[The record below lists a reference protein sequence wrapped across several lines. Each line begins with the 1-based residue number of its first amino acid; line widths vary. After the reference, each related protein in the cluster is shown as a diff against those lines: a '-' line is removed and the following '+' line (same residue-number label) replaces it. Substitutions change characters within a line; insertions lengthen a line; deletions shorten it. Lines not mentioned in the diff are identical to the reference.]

1 MDLKSF
7 KVAIK
12 HIAEEK
18 GIPQEKVLEAAEAAL
33 AAAYKKE
40 YGERPQVIKA
50 KFDPEQGIAEFWQVK
65 SVVNKKMIYTEK
77 ELEELKE
84 KRGVENAEDIEED
97 PEDKKIVFN
106 PEKHIMVDDAQDIDE
121 DAEVGDDITLPLPS
135 QIEFGRIAAQTAKQV
150 FLQKVKEIERTNIL
164 SRFKEKEGDIIS
176 GVVQRIEQRAVIFD
190 IGKAIAILPKEEQI
204 QGEFYRPDQR
214 FKLFILKVDD
224 TAKGPVI
231 YVSRSHPKLISK
243 LFELEVPEI
252 NSEQVK
258 IVSIAREAGFRTK
271 IAVTTDVEGI
281 DPIGAMVGQR
291 GTRIAVVINE
301 LGGEKIDVIEAS
313 SEPDKFI
320 ANALAP
326 AKIIEVKVM
335 PKNVALAIVEKDQ
348 LSLAI
353 GKGGQNVRL
362 AARLTGWKIDIKIQ
376 GEEDQ
381 DVIEVNADG
390 EVVKK
395 NYEDDEIDNET
406 SDQDQEEQN
415 DSQEESNDS
424 QE

>member
-1 MDLKSF
+1 MDLKYF
-7 KVAIK
+7 KVSIK
-12 HIAEEK
+12 HIDEEK
-18 GIPQEKVLEAAEAAL
+18 GIPQDTVLGATHAAL

-40 YGERPQVIKA
+40 YGEKPQVIKS
-50 KFDPEQGIAEFWQVK
+50 KFDPENGTAEFWQVK
-65 SVVNKKMIYTEK
+65 SIVNKKMIYSEK

-84 KRGVENAEDIEED
+84 KRGVENAEDIEES

-106 PEKHIMVDDAQDIDE
+106 PEKHIMVDDAQEIDE
-121 DAEVGDDITLPLPS
+121 DAEVGDDITIPLPS

-164 SRFKEKEGDIIS
+164 SRFKEKEGDVIS
-176 GVVQRIEQRAVIFD
+176 GVVQRIEARAVILD
-190 IGKAIAILPKEEQI
+190 IGKAFAILPKEEQI

-214 FKLFILKVDD
+214 FKVFILKVED

-252 NSEQVK
+252 GAEQVK
-258 IVSIAREAGFRTK
+258 IASIAREAGFRTK
-271 IAVTTDVEGI
+271 IAVSSDVEGI

-313 SEPDKFI
+313 DDPEKFI

-326 AKIIEVKVM
+326 AKILEVKVM

-362 AARLTGWKIDIKIQ
+362 AARLTGWKIDIKVQ
-376 GEEDQ
+376 GEENQ
-381 DVIEVNADG
+381 DVIEVNEQG
-390 EVVKK
+390 EIVKK
-395 NYEDDEIDNET
+395 NYQENEDAQDVQDDSVQEDNQET
-406 SDQDQEEQN
+406 D
-415 DSQEESNDS
+415 DSNE
-424 QE
+424 

>member
-18 GIPQEKVLEAAEAAL
+18 GIPQDRVLEAAEAAL

-40 YGERPQVIKA
+40 YGEKPQVIKS
-50 KFDPEQGIAEFWQVK
+50 KFDPENGIAEFWQVK
-65 SVVNKKMIYTEK
+65 SIVNKKMIYSEK
-77 ELEELKE
+77 ELEELKA

-106 PEKHIMVDDAQDIDE
+106 PEKHIMIDDAQEIDE
-121 DAEVGDDITLPLPS
+121 HAEVGDDITIPLPS

-164 SRFKEKEGDIIS
+164 SRFKEKEGDVIS
-176 GVVQRIEQRAVIFD
+176 GVVQRIEARAVILD
-190 IGKAIAILPKEEQI
+190 IGKAFAILPKEEQI

-214 FKLFILKVDD
+214 FKVFILKVED

-252 NSEQVK
+252 GAEQVK
-258 IVSIAREAGFRTK
+258 IASIAREAGFRTK
-271 IAVTTDVEGI
+271 IAVSSDVEGI

-313 SEPDKFI
+313 DDPEKFI

-326 AKIIEVKVM
+326 AKILEVKVM

-362 AARLTGWKIDIKIQ
+362 AARLTGWKIDIKVQ
-376 GEEDQ
+376 GEENQ
-381 DVIEVNADG
+381 DVIEVNEQG
-390 EVVKK
+390 EIVKK
-395 NYEDDEIDNET
+395 NYQENEDAQDVQDDSVQEDNQET
-406 SDQDQEEQN
+406 D
-415 DSQEESNDS
+415 DSNE
-424 QE
+424 

>member
-18 GIPQEKVLEAAEAAL
+18 GIPQDRVLEAAEAAL

-40 YGERPQVIKA
+40 YGEKPQVIKS
-50 KFDPEQGIAEFWQVK
+50 KFDPENGIAEFWQVK
-65 SVVNKKMIYTEK
+65 SIVNKKMIYSEK
-77 ELEELKE
+77 ELEELKA

-106 PEKHIMVDDAQDIDE
+106 PEKHIMIDDAQEIDE
-121 DAEVGDDITLPLPS
+121 DAEVGDDITIPLPS

-164 SRFKEKEGDIIS
+164 SRFKEKEGDVIS
-176 GVVQRIEQRAVIFD
+176 GVVQRIEARAVILD
-190 IGKAIAILPKEEQI
+190 IGKAFAILPKEEQI

-214 FKLFILKVDD
+214 FKVFILKVED

-252 NSEQVK
+252 GAEQVK
-258 IVSIAREAGFRTK
+258 IASIAREAGFRTK
-271 IAVTTDVEGI
+271 IAVSSDVEGI

-313 SEPDKFI
+313 DDPEKFI

-326 AKIIEVKVM
+326 AKILEVKVM

-362 AARLTGWKIDIKIQ
+362 AARLTGWKIDIKVQ
-376 GEEDQ
+376 GEENQ
-381 DVIEVNADG
+381 DVIEVNEQG
-390 EVVKK
+390 EIVKK
-395 NYEDDEIDNET
+395 NYQENEDAQDIQDDSVQEDNQET
-406 SDQDQEEQN
+406 D
-415 DSQEESNDS
+415 DSNE
-424 QE
+424 

>member
-18 GIPQEKVLEAAEAAL
+18 GIPQDRVLEAAEAAL

-40 YGERPQVIKA
+40 YGEKPQVIKS
-50 KFDPEQGIAEFWQVK
+50 KFDPENGIAEFWQVK
-65 SVVNKKMIYTEK
+65 SIVNKKMIYSEK
-77 ELEELKE
+77 ELEELKA

-106 PEKHIMVDDAQDIDE
+106 PEKHIMIDDAQEIDE
-121 DAEVGDDITLPLPS
+121 DAEVGDDITIPLPS

-164 SRFKEKEGDIIS
+164 SRFKEKEGDVIS
-176 GVVQRIEQRAVIFD
+176 GVVQRIEARAVILD
-190 IGKAIAILPKEEQI
+190 IGKAFAILPKEEQI

-214 FKLFILKVDD
+214 FKVFILKVED

-252 NSEQVK
+252 GAEQVK
-258 IVSIAREAGFRTK
+258 IASIAREAGFRTK
-271 IAVTTDVEGI
+271 IAVSSDVEGI

-313 SEPDKFI
+313 DDPEKFI

-326 AKIIEVKVM
+326 AKILEVKVM

-362 AARLTGWKIDIKIQ
+362 AARLTGWKIDIKVQ
-376 GEEDQ
+376 GEENQ
-381 DVIEVNADG
+381 DVIEVNEQG
-390 EVVKK
+390 EIVKK
-395 NYEDDEIDNET
+395 NYQENEDAQDVQDDSVQEDNQET
-406 SDQDQEEQN
+406 D
-415 DSQEESNDS
+415 DSNE
-424 QE
+424 